1 MHGVGHSRPVPQSI
15 QTRAMNRS
23 DHVHHDPGPVLGAYL
38 QWSSRGGPGRARAEQ
53 VATSDEED
61 QAESER
67 AGEEP
72 PARRGEGDQHV
83 LHPADATLT
92 GGCRERVETGTAKD
106 VTLPPPATYRRC
118 VSAVPTSWP
127 TRRGLRE
134 ERSFVSV
141 AEEHLDDVYRYLL
154 YMTGNP
160 HTAEDL
166 AAETFERA
174 LRRWRRFDPRR
185 ASARTW
191 LCQLARSTALDH
203 FRAEQR
209 RRKRDESYAREIPAL
224 DEPVFGDGLS
234 PALDAAVRSLSAG
247 EREVVVLRV
256 VLELDGDTTARVLGI
271 RPTAVST
278 RLSRALQK
286 LEERMVSDVRG

>member
-1 MHGVGHSRPVPQSI
+1 M
-15 QTRAMNRS
+15 
-23 DHVHHDPGPVLGAYL
+23 
-38 QWSSRGGPGRARAEQ
+38 
-53 VATSDEED
+53 
-61 QAESER
+61 
-67 AGEEP
+67 
-72 PARRGEGDQHV
+72 
-83 LHPADATLT
+83 
-92 GGCRERVETGTAKD
+92 
-106 VTLPPPATYRRC
+106 
-118 VSAVPTSWP
+118 PTSWP
-127 TRRGLRE
+127 TRRRAVRE
-134 ERSFVSV
+134 ERSFAAV

-203 FRAEQR
+203 FRAER
-209 RRKRDESYAREIPAL
+209 RRTRREDSYGADLPGSE
-224 DEPVFGDGLS
+224 EPVFGEGLS
-234 PALDAAVRSLSAG
+234 PAIEAALRSLSAA

-256 VLELDGDTTARVLGI
+256 VLELDGETTASVLGI
-271 RPTAVST
+271 KPTAVST

>member
-1 MHGVGHSRPVPQSI
+1 
-15 QTRAMNRS
+15 
-23 DHVHHDPGPVLGAYL
+23 
-38 QWSSRGGPGRARAEQ
+38 
-53 VATSDEED
+53 
-61 QAESER
+61 
-67 AGEEP
+67 
-72 PARRGEGDQHV
+72 
-83 LHPADATLT
+83 
-92 GGCRERVETGTAKD
+92 
-106 VTLPPPATYRRC
+106 
-118 VSAVPTSWP
+118 VPTSWP
-127 TRRGLRE
+127 TRRRAVRE
-134 ERSFVSV
+134 QRSFADV

-203 FRAEQR
+203 FRAER
-209 RRKRDESYAREIPAL
+209 RRRRREDAYSAEAS
-224 DEPVFGDGLS
+224 DSQEPIFGGLS
-234 PALDAAVRSLSAG
+234 PEIDAAVRSLSAA

-256 VLELDGDTTARVLGI
+256 VLELDGETTARVLGI

-286 LEERMVSDVRG
+286 LEERMVSDVRD